1 MLGLGLGLMTLFIA
15 GCRQDMHDQPKYIP
29 LRQSTFFND
38 GRSARMPVANT
49 VARGN
54 LRADEYYY
62 TGKINGLA
70 ANQLPDRLLKEDFKS
85 MAELLHRGQERYEVY
100 CTPCHS
106 RVGDGN
112 GMIPQ
117 RAGNTGATSAFRP
130 PSYHEDRLKQMPL
143 GHFYDVMTNGFGVML
158 NYSAQIPPRDRWA
171 IAAYIRALQL
181 SQDAK
186 ITDVPEAERGKIQEM
201 GAPPNLQTGATTGHT
216 PADTTRQEGERK

>member
-1 MLGLGLGLMTLFIA
+1 MMLFIA

-29 LRQSTFFND
+29 LRGSTFFAD
-38 GRSARMPVANT
+38 GRGSRMPVANT

-54 LRADEYYY
+54 LRADEYFY

-85 MAELLHRGQERYEVY
+85 MAELLERGHNRYQVY

-130 PSYHEDRLKQMPL
+130 PSYHEDRLKKMPL

-158 NYSAQIPPRDRWA
+158 NYSAQVSPRDRWA

-181 SQDAK
+181 SQDARVG
-186 ITDVPEAERGKIQEM
+186 DVPESERGKIQDM
-201 GAPPNLQTGATTGHT
+201 GAPPNLRTGATTGHT
-216 PADTTRQEGERK
+216 TTDTTKQEGERK